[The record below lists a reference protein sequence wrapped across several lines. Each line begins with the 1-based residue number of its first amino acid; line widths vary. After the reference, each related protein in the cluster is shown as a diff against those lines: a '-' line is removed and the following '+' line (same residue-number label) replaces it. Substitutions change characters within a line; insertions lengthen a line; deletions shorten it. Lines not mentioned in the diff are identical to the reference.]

1 MNGATTPHTRMT
13 QDTLV
18 TELESIVGPDHA
30 YAPEKDH
37 HVDIDGI
44 TPPAIVN
51 PGSYE
56 EVAAVMRYA
65 DKEGLAVIPLGNGD
79 FRWIGNIPR
88 RYDIALG
95 VSRLNAVVEY
105 EPADLTITCQ
115 AGATLDELN
124 GPLSHNGQMLPFG
137 KVPADSRIGRLL
149 ALRGR
154 RSNLAWGSARD
165 FTIGLRIVTADGRI
179 IRTGGKVVKNVAG
192 YDLTKLFIGSMGTV
206 GVIVEAT
213 FKLAPAP
220 QAEAQI
226 ELEFTTIAGA
236 CAFASELRRRGLSLW
251 HVKLDRSM
259 SITEEGPSPRGYV
272 TLTIALAG
280 TPAAVERSRREA
292 NELAPNNGG
301 KLQVAQRPKREGPLP
316 SRSTAGDPM
325 MCQASVLPTDVP
337 RLIEEVDEVAPGAF
351 LEGSPLDGSVSMTW
365 LGAGAG
371 ADQGRVHRIR
381 AVTRRLGGTLV
392 VIGCDT
398 ELKRRI
404 DVFGDPPPAFDLMR
418 RVKQQFDPKGI
429 LGPGR
434 FVGRL

>member
-1 MNGATTPHTRMT
+1 MTPLTEMT
-13 QDTLV
+13 QTALL
-18 TELESIVGPDHA
+18 TELQSIVGPDHA
-30 YAPEKDH
+30 SAPTKDH

-44 TPPAIVN
+44 TPSAIVR
-51 PGSYE
+51 PGTYE
-56 EVAAVMRYA
+56 EVAAVLRYA
-65 DKEGLAVIPLGNGD
+65 NREGLAVIPLGNGD

-88 RYDIALG
+88 RYDIALS
-95 VSRLNAVVEY
+95 VPRLNAIVEY

-124 GPLSHNGQMLPFG
+124 GPLNSNGQMLPFG
-137 KVPADSRIGRLL
+137 KVPFSSRIGRLL

-192 YDLTKLFIGSMGTV
+192 YDLTKLFIGSMGTL

-220 QAEAQI
+220 QAEEQI
-226 ELEFTTIAGA
+226 ELEFTSVAGA

-251 HVKLDRSM
+251 HLKLIGSM
-259 SITEEGPSPRGYV
+259 SSTEAGSSPRGHV
-272 TLTIALAG
+272 ALIIDLAG

-292 NELAPNNGG
+292 NELAANTGA
-301 KLQVAQRPKREGPLP
+301 KLEVTQRPKREVPP
-316 SRSTAGDPM
+316 PAWSTAGDPM

-337 RLIEEVDEVAPGAF
+337 RLVEEVDEVAPGAF
-351 LEGSPLDGSVSMTW
+351 FEASPLDGSVSMTW
-365 LGAGAG
+365 LGAGA
-371 ADQGRVHRIR
+371 DEELVHRIR
-381 AVTRRLGGTLV
+381 AVTRRLGGTLI

-398 ELKRRI
+398 VLKRQI
-404 DVFGDPPPAFDLMR
+404 DVFGDAPPAFDLMR
-418 RVKQQFDPKGI
+418 RVKQQLDPNGI
-429 LGPGR
+429 LSPGR

>member
-1 MNGATTPHTRMT
+1 MNGAITPRTKMT
-13 QDTLV
+13 QTSLL
-18 TELESIVGPDHA
+18 TQLQSIVGPD
-30 YAPEKDH
+30 YACAPTTDH

-44 TPPAIVN
+44 TPSAIVN
-51 PGSYE
+51 PASYE
-56 EVAAVMRYA
+56 EVAAVIRYA
-65 DKEGLAVIPLGNGD
+65 NREGLAVIPLGNGD

-88 RYDIALG
+88 RYDIALS
-95 VSRLNAVVEY
+95 VSRLNAIVEY

-115 AGATLDELN
+115 AGATLDELS
-124 GPLSHNGQMLPFG
+124 GPLSSNGQMLPFG
-137 KVPADSRIGRLL
+137 KVPFSSRIGRLL

-192 YDLTKLFIGSMGTV
+192 YDLTKLFIGSMGTL

-220 QAEAQI
+220 QAEEQI
-226 ELEFTTIAGA
+226 ELEFTSVAGA

-251 HVKLDRSM
+251 HLKLIGSM
-259 SITEEGPSPRGYV
+259 SSAEAGSSPRGHV
-272 TLTIALAG
+272 ALITDLAG

-292 NELAPNNGG
+292 NELAANTGA
-301 KLQVAQRPKREGPLP
+301 KLEVTQRPKREAPP
-316 SRSTAGDPM
+316 AAWSTTGDPM
-325 MCQASVLPTDVP
+325 MCQASVLPTEVP
-337 RLIEEVDEVAPGAF
+337 RLVEEVDQVAPGAF
-351 LEGSPLDGSVSMTW
+351 FEAAPLDGSVSMTW
-365 LGAGAG
+365 LGAGA
-371 ADQGRVHRIR
+371 DEELVHRIR
-381 AVTRRLGGTLV
+381 AVTRRLGGTLI

-398 ELKRRI
+398 VLKRQI

-418 RVKQQFDPKGI
+418 RVKQQLDPNGI
-429 LGPGR
+429 LSPGR